1 MSGHPIIEPCEPRR
15 AADCWTTIG
24 VHGDGSCP
32 ELKHHVHCRNCPVY
46 AEGARRLLDG
56 DAPAGDIA
64 RWTRHFAEPKPIE
77 ERHTESVLVFR
88 VGSEWLALASPCVAE
103 VAALLPIHT
112 LPHRPKGVVQGVASV
127 RGELLICVSLGCLL
141 GIESPA
147 GVDRTAHRAS
157 HPRVLVIH
165 REHLRLVCPVDEVH
179 GIHRFH
185 PRELMDVPS
194 TVAGAASTYS
204 RALLSWRDRSIGVLD
219 DERLFHAL
227 RRSAA

>member
-1 MSGHPIIEPCEPRR
+1 MNSHPIVEPRELQR
-15 AADCWTTIG
+15 VADCWTTIG

-32 ELKHHVHCRNCPVY
+32 ELTRHVHCRNCPVY
-46 AEGARRLLDG
+46 ADGARRLLDG
-56 DAPAGDIA
+56 DAAADDVA

-77 ERHTESVLVFR
+77 ERHTQSVLVFR
-88 VGSEWLALASPCVAE
+88 VGAEWLALASACVAE
-103 VAALLPIHT
+103 VAGSLPIHT

-127 RGELLICVSLGCLL
+127 RGELLICASLACLL

-147 GVDRTAHRAS
+147 GVDQTAHVS
-157 HPRVLVIH
+157 QPRVLVIH

-204 RALLSWRDRSIGVLD
+204 KALLSWRDRSVGVLD

-227 RRSAA
+227 RVSAA